1 MGILDKIISSLFGNK
16 KMNQSVN
23 NYSQPINQTEHNR
36 RVESYEEYMIYK
48 KSSNYPD
55 DFVIFDFETTGL
67 SAKEEKI
74 IQIGALKYRNNERI
88 DEFITYVN
96 PQRSIPSFITNLT
109 GIRNNDV
116 KNSPTIAQALPTF
129 LEFIGSDVII
139 AHNADF
145 DMKFLLNNA
154 FILNIKKIE
163 NKVIDTLSLSR
174 KYIKDV
180 NGNKLGNYKLQTL
193 KDRLGIIVGSHN
205 SEDDCM
211 VCAEVYKKCKEIQVK
226 VQVHSKPKKENIVV
240 DNKTSQIE
248 LQCFENV
255 KQILLKN
262 NKVIK
267 FLKPNHIGNYY
278 DILSFY
284 SLVRIKLQG
293 KKQYILTRHSQDEI
307 QSVWKEAICEAATK
321 GETGTTRILFNS
333 PDDLFK
339 IESLIIKD
347 FDNLMKSLEYYRQG
361 VGSGESH
368 IQEYLSSM

>member
-211 VCAEVYKKCKEIQVK
+211 VCAEVY
-226 VQVHSKPKKENIVV
+226 
-240 DNKTSQIE
+240 
-248 LQCFENV
+248 
-255 KQILLKN
+255 
-262 NKVIK
+262 
-267 FLKPNHIGNYY
+267 
-278 DILSFY
+278 
-284 SLVRIKLQG
+284 
-293 KKQYILTRHSQDEI
+293 
-307 QSVWKEAICEAATK
+307 
-321 GETGTTRILFNS
+321 
-333 PDDLFK
+333 
-339 IESLIIKD
+339 
-347 FDNLMKSLEYYRQG
+347 
-361 VGSGESH
+361 
-368 IQEYLSSM
+368 